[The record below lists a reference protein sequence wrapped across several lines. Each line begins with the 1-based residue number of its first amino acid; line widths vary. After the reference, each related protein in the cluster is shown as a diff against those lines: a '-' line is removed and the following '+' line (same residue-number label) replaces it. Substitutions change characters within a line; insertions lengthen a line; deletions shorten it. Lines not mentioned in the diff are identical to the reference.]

1 MHCTSFRHHLS
12 ISIFFF
18 DKKELGLRPKCA
30 VRSAGL
36 SWGISVTVSLAQRS
50 VLMGIPVNTPRA
62 WRFGVFELD
71 APSGELRRNGTV
83 VKLRE
88 QPARIL
94 LLLLENAGQMV
105 TRDQLRQHLWSSD
118 TFVDFD
124 HSLNAAVMKLREAL
138 GDSADKPL
146 YIETIPRKGYRFV
159 APVSHPADTQNG
171 GSSSQLTAG
180 SEMAVS
186 NTREQS
192 NGSIEVPFNTPK
204 QGRRRL
210 LSRKLV
216 VVIVCVVSAIGT
228 AAIIGSTS
236 LRSALFQS
244 RSQPKTSSGEPNTM
258 SPNLRSSILTS
269 APGDAKSPSFSPD
282 GRQIAF
288 VWDGVERRH
297 YDIYVQLVGGDTPL
311 QLTHFKSGD
320 GVPGPPQWSPDGRE
334 IAFARCNSERDGVYT
349 VPALGGAERRLTN
362 SPCRD
367 WVAGRPIW
375 TPDSKAMVMLDQC
388 TPRGPRGVVL
398 FSFETGEKRCLLAGS
413 PVDFAADNA
422 LSPDGRTVA
431 FSHFLDSGYS
441 EIYAVPLSGEAP
453 RRLVLEPHGVWNPMW
468 TSDSK
473 DIVFYSTRG
482 NMVRA
487 WRVPVAGGPVEPEM
501 VYPAVGSISQDG
513 RKLAYA
519 ETQAGSS
526 SNHYL
531 PAVIWRADLSNAGGP
546 VLRTRKLIY
555 SQFLEDSAQ
564 PSPDGTRL
572 ALQSGRSGTQQ
583 IWLNTT
589 DGDHAVQLTNI
600 GQHSGTPRWSPDGR
614 WIAFDADV
622 ENHKHIYVIDVEGR
636 NLHAITHGDSD
647 NYVPGWSRDG
657 KSIYFASG
665 RTGSR
670 QIWKHSVEDGS
681 ERQLTQ
687 HGGFSPFESYDGQT
701 IYYSKFDESGIWSM
715 PASGG
720 SESPVVTGKPQ
731 VSYWGHWAVT
741 EGGLYLL
748 DADAEPRP
756 AIEFY
761 TFATHHIT
769 RVLSLEQKPS
779 DWQPSLSASRDGRTV
794 FYTQFDPQSA
804 IKMVENF
811 R

>member
-1 MHCTSFRHHLS
+1 
-12 ISIFFF
+12 
-18 DKKELGLRPKCA
+18 
-30 VRSAGL
+30 
-36 SWGISVTVSLAQRS
+36 
-50 VLMGIPVNTPRA
+50 MGMPVNTPRT

-71 APSGELRRNGTV
+71 ALSGELRRNGTL

-88 QPARIL
+88 QPASIL
-94 LLLLENAGQMV
+94 LLLLEHAGQMV
-105 TRDQLRQHLWSSD
+105 TREQLRQHLWPSD

-171 GSSSQLTAG
+171 GPPSQSTVDPELP
-180 SEMAVS
+180 VS
-186 NTREQS
+186 KTREQG
-192 NGSIEVPFNTPK
+192 NGSIEAPSKTPDEK
-204 QGRRRL
+204 QGRRRPLSSKVAVLIL
-210 LSRKLV
+210 L
-216 VVIVCVVSAIGT
+216 VVSAIGIT
-228 AAIIGSTS
+228 ALIRSTS
-236 LRSALFQS
+236 LRSALLPS
-244 RSQPKTSSGEPNTM
+244 KSEPNRM

-269 APGDAKSPSFSPD
+269 APGDAHSPSFSPD

-297 YDIYVQLVGGDTPL
+297 YDIYVQLVGSDTPL
-311 QLTHFKSGD
+311 QLTHHKSGD

-362 SPCRD
+362 SRCMNS
-367 WVAGRPIW
+367 VAGRPIW

-388 TPRGPRGVVL
+388 TPGGPRAVVL
-398 FSFETGEKRCLLAGS
+398 FSFASGEKGCLAAGS
-413 PVDFAADNA
+413 PGDFYSDDA

-431 FSHFLDSGYS
+431 FFHETEAGYN
-441 EIYAVPLSGEAP
+441 EIYSVPLSGEAP
-453 RRLVLEPHGVWNPMW
+453 RRLVSQDNVASNLMW
-468 TSDSK
+468 TPDGK
-473 DIVFYSTRG
+473 YIVFNSNRG
-482 NMVRA
+482 DMIRA

-501 VYPAVGSISQDG
+501 VYPGVGAISQDG
-513 RKLAYA
+513 RRLAYTESQSGEA
-519 ETQAGSS
+519 
-526 SNHYL
+526 
-531 PAVIWRADLSNAGGP
+531 PAIWRADLSNPGGP
-546 VLRTRKLIY
+546 VLRKRKLIY
-555 SQFLEDSAQ
+555 SQFREDSAQ
-564 PSPDGTRL
+564 PSPDGTHL
-572 ALQSGRSGTQQ
+572 ALQSDRSGATL
-583 IWLNTT
+583 IWLNSTE
-589 DGDHAVQLTNI
+589 GDHPVQLTNT
-600 GQHSGTPRWSPDGR
+600 GSGSPRWSPDGR
-614 WIAFDADV
+614 WIAFDTWIEHHV
-622 ENHKHIYVIDVEGR
+622 HIFVVDAEGR

-647 NYVPGWSRDG
+647 NLVPSWSRDG
-657 KSIYFASG
+657 RFIYFASK

-681 ERQLTQ
+681 ERQLTE
-687 HGGFSPFESYDGQT
+687 HGGFDPFESYDGRT
-701 IYYSKFDESGIWSM
+701 IYYSKFDEPGIWSM

-741 EGGLYLL
+741 ESGLYLL

-761 TFATHHIT
+761 SFATRRIT
-769 RVLSLEQKPS
+769 PVLSFEKKPS
-779 DWQPSLSASRDGRTV
+779 PWQPSLSASRDGRTV

-804 IKMVENF
+804 IRMVENF